1 MLLAAPPLVLNVLS
15 LLCPTHRA
23 DAAEAELSTQI
34 TKGDFARMEVIG
46 QFNLGFIIAKL
57 NHHLF
62 IVDQHAS
69 DEKYNFERLQEAT
82 RIKRQ
87 VLIHPRPL
95 ELPAV
100 DESLLLDNVDIFRR
114 NGFDFEVRED
124 REPGKRVRLTQIPY
138 SKATEFGVDDI
149 YELLFM
155 LRDQPGVFCRPSRI
169 RGMIASRACR
179 SSIMIGKVCVYAC

>member
-1 MLLAAPPLVLNVLS
+1 
-15 LLCPTHRA
+15 
-23 DAAEAELSTQI
+23 
-34 TKGDFARMEVIG
+34 MEVIG